1 MMGRLL
7 EALRADAGMA
17 PPAIPAI
24 PAIRE
29 PHPVELGAKDS
40 GIARIAEGPRPTVE
54 RGSSACAAEQA
65 GRLLAALRAE
75 CLPDSLLSR
84 DDAEPWQLAALD
96 GAGVRAYARALS
108 RSAEMDAGTIPEDYT
123 QAALCEGC
131 GPVWLWEGAPSRA
144 KGCPWCFRRKAGR
157 TFARPPVACG
167 DCLHF
172 GRDAVHPAAGI
183 GACALGLS
191 YRRSEV
197 GRYPMARRECG
208 DFRPAGNGCETVEER
223 GLA

>member
-1 MMGRLL
+1 MGRLL
-7 EALRADAGMA
+7 EALRADAGVVA
-17 PPAIPAI
+17 PAIPAI

-29 PHPVELGAKDS
+29 PQPIEAGAENS
-40 GIARIAEGPRPTVE
+40 GIAKIAEGSTPETARESTP
-54 RGSSACAAEQA
+54 CATEQT

-84 DDAEPWQLAALD
+84 DDAELWQLAALD
-96 GAGVRAYARALS
+96 GAGMRAYARALS
-108 RSAEMDAGTIPEDYT
+108 RSAEMDAGTIPADYT

-131 GPVWLWEGAPSRA
+131 GPVWLWEGAPSRV

-157 TFARPPVACG
+157 AFARPLVTCA

-172 GRDAVHPAAGI
+172 QRDTVNPSAGI
-183 GACALGLS
+183 GACALGLP
-191 YRRSEV
+191 YRRAEV

-208 DFRPAGNGCETVEER
+208 DFRPCCETVEKR